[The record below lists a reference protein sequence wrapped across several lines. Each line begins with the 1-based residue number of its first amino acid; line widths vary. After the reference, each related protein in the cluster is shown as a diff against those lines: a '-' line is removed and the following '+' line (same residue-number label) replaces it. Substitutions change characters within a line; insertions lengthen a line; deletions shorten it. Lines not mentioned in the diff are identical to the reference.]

1 VITSVEDA
9 RRLAREGDRL
19 LDRESFEEAAQAYAG
34 AIALEPMYLMAHY
47 GLGRARRGQK
57 DYAAATAAFEQARR
71 VFEKRTAILPPRLT
85 VALGS
90 AYFGSGRIADARDQI
105 TLARKSGAKV
115 PTSRSPYR
123 PSPPPDLS
131 WTELPSHVRHSRPWL
146 SRTGDRG

>member
-71 VFEKRTAILPPRLT
+71 VFEKRTAILPPPSDRRPRQR
-85 VALGS
+85 VFRQRS
-90 AYFGSGRIADARDQI
+90 HRGRPRPDHAGKEVGGEGADLPVTLP
-105 TLARKSGAKV
+105 TLAAA
-115 PTSRSPYR
+115 
-123 PSPPPDLS
+123 
-131 WTELPSHVRHSRPWL
+131 
-146 SRTGDRG
+146 